1 MPAVHKDIQA
11 SDKEEKNPHFPV
23 WKTWILISLIVSQIL
38 TAVQIRQANE
48 ELWKAVIQ
56 LGDHLSDHLDNE
68 IQYNEEMSQLLEE
81 ENQLLEECNR
91 KLGDRLN

>member
-38 TAVQIRQANE
+38 TGE
-48 ELWKAVIQ
+48 
-56 LGDHLSDHLDNE
+56 
-68 IQYNEEMSQLLEE
+68 
-81 ENQLLEECNR
+81 
-91 KLGDRLN
+91 

>member
-1 MPAVHKDIQA
+1 MLTVHKDIRA

-56 LGDHLSDHLDNE
+56 LGDHLSVHLDNE
-68 IQYNEEMSQLLEE
+68 IQYNEAMSQLLEE

-91 KLGDRLN
+91 KLEDLLN

>member
-56 LGDHLSDHLDNE
+56 FSSPKRSASERNTFLYLP
-68 IQYNEEMSQLLEE
+68 
-81 ENQLLEECNR
+81 
-91 KLGDRLN
+91 